1 MTDCATISN
10 SGVLMKVPFI
20 PLKILALAPFLGP
33 DCPVW
38 RKGPLGVD
46 PANVDQVIEEI
57 GPTCTLP
64 IPRDLYPGG
73 NLEITL
79 RKLKDFHPDSLVQ
92 NSPVLRNF
100 WEAKTWVEE
109 ARKRNLSPH
118 DINARLAQWPNLPPI
133 RVETVPQKSRVGSRE
148 PLDKILDIVAVPDKE
163 SGVSSEGQEAT
174 GRIIGILKEILRHI
188 FVDEIFRTL
197 EASWRGLNLLLRQ
210 LDNRSSDVRIE
221 IVPVSS
227 DSLDDTLSALT
238 AEVIDELPSVV
249 LVDLPFDSTP
259 RSLEL
264 LHRVAQFSET
274 LLIPA
279 ITWIRPAF
287 IHIDTWGGIKK
298 LSFLPHYLEEPPFA
312 KWQSLKRAPA
322 ARWLAV
328 TCNRFLA
335 RYPYGKDNTPRR
347 MYFEEHGPLWISPV
361 WALGNLIGRSFVET
375 GWPTRFTDWQRI
387 RIEDLPLNTEDP
399 KKPLPTEAYFDRD
412 RIDQL
417 IRSGIMPL
425 ASVQGKDITF
435 VPDETTVSG
444 VSLAYQLVVSRITQF
459 ILWCRDHF
467 EKGLRG
473 EDLEAELR
481 GAFGAFWERTGY
493 HGPENL
499 RISVGK
505 PGPDGRIQVRIRLEP
520 SRQILPSGDRVELD
534 FSW

>member
-1 MTDCATISN
+1 
-10 SGVLMKVPFI
+10 MKVPFI

-38 RKGPLGVD
+38 GRGPLGVD

-57 GPTCTLP
+57 GPTCTVP
-64 IPRDLYPGG
+64 IPGDLYPEG

-79 RKLKDFHPDSLVQ
+79 RRLKDFHPDSLVQ
-92 NSPVLRNF
+92 NSPVLRNL
-100 WEAKTWVEE
+100 WEAKTWMEE
-109 ARKRNLSPH
+109 ARRKNLSPH
-118 DINARLAQWPNLPPI
+118 EINVRLAQWPNLPPI
-133 RVETVPQKSRVGSRE
+133 RVETAPKRPRVAPRE
-148 PLDKILDIVAVPDKE
+148 PLGKILDMVALPDKE
-163 SGVSSEGQEAT
+163 SGVSPEGQEAT
-174 GRIIGILKEILRHI
+174 GRIDGILKEILRHI
-188 FVDEIFRTL
+188 FLDETFRTL
-197 EASWRGLNLLLRQ
+197 EASWHGLNLLLRQ

-221 IVPVSS
+221 IVPVSP

-249 LVDLPFDSTP
+249 LVDLPFDRTA

-274 LLIPA
+274 LLVPA

-287 IHIDTWGGIKK
+287 FHIDTWGDIKK
-298 LSFLPHYLEEPPFA
+298 LAFLPHYLEEPPFA

-361 WALGNLIGRSFVET
+361 WALGNLIGRSFIET

-412 RIDQL
+412 RMDQL
-417 IRSGIMPL
+417 IRSGIIPL
-425 ASVQGKDITF
+425 AAVGGKDIAF
-435 VPDETTVSG
+435 VADETTTGG
-444 VSLAYQLVVSRITQF
+444 VSLCYQLVVSRITQF
-459 ILWCRDHF
+459 ILWCRDHL
-467 EKGLRG
+467 EKGIKG
-473 EDLEAELR
+473 EDLETELR
-481 GAFGAFWERTGY
+481 QAFGAFWERTGQP
-493 HGPENL
+493 GPEDL
-499 RISVGK
+499 SISVGK
-505 PGPDGRIQVRIRLEP
+505 PAPDGRVQVRITLEP
-520 SRQILPSGDRVELD
+520 SREILPSREKVELD

>member
-1 MTDCATISN
+1 ME
-10 SGVLMKVPFI
+10 VPFV
-20 PLKILALAPFLGP
+20 PLKILSLAPFLGP

-38 RKGPLGVD
+38 GKEPLSVD

-57 GPTCTLP
+57 GPTCTVP
-64 IPRDLYPGG
+64 IPRDLYPEG

-79 RKLKDFHPDSLVQ
+79 RTLKDFHPDSLVQ
-92 NSPVLRNF
+92 NISVLRNL
-100 WEAKTWVEE
+100 WEARTWMEE

-118 DINARLAQWPNLPPI
+118 EINARLAQWPNLPPI
-133 RVETVPQKSRVGSRE
+133 RVETVPQKSRGASRE
-148 PLDKILDIVAVPDKE
+148 PLDKILDMVAVPDKE
-163 SGVSSEGQEAT
+163 SRVSSEGQEAA
-174 GRIIGILKEILRHI
+174 GRIDGILKEVLRHI
-188 FVDEIFRTL
+188 FSDETFRTL

-227 DSLDDTLSALT
+227 DSMDDTLGALT

-249 LVDLPFDSTP
+249 LVDLPFDNTP

-264 LHRVAQFSET
+264 LHSVAQFSET

-287 IHIDTWGGIKK
+287 FHIDTWWDIKK

-312 KWQSLKRAPA
+312 RWQSLKRTPA

-347 MYFEEHGPLWISPV
+347 ILFEEHGPLWISPV
-361 WALGNLIGRSFVET
+361 WALGNLIVRSFAET

-399 KKPLPTEAYFDRD
+399 RKPLPTEAYFDRD
-412 RIDQL
+412 RIEQL
-417 IRSGIMPL
+417 IRSGIIPL
-425 ASVQGKDITF
+425 AAVQGKDIAF
-435 VPDETTVSG
+435 VPDEIAAGG
-444 VSLAYQLVVSRITQF
+444 VSLCYQLFVSRITQF
-459 ILWCRDHF
+459 ILWCRDHL
-467 EKGLRG
+467 EKGIKG

-481 GAFGAFWERTGY
+481 QAFGAFWERIGQ
-493 HGPENL
+493 HGPEDL
-499 RISVGK
+499 TISVGK
-505 PGPDGRIQVRIRLEP
+505 PAPDGRIAVRIQLEP
-520 SRQILPSGDRVELD
+520 SGQILPSREKVELD